1 MRPLERAD
9 VSVSAADG
17 LGAGTAIQNIF
28 FREVINMKYLD
39 QLEVGGKKVFVRVDF
54 NVPMDKSGKVTDDT
68 RVRASLPTLNY
79 ILAHGGKAIVASHLG
94 RPKGKRVEEFSLKPV
109 APILSALLKK
119 DVPFIDD
126 CIGEKARSAAAAMKD
141 GDVIL
146 LENLRFHPGEDKND
160 EAFAKEL
167 AALCDVYVNDAFAV
181 SHRAAASNT
190 AITQFAPVCA
200 AGFLL
205 KNEIEYFNKAMG
217 NPARPLV
224 AISGGAKVSDK
235 IAVLENLIDKVDKLL
250 IGGGMAFTF
259 LKAQGGDIGKSL
271 CEEDMLD
278 LAKKIL
284 DKAKAKNVSILLPTD
299 AVIAQAPAADAE
311 TQVVDAKKI
320 PEDWMGLDIG
330 PQSIAA
336 FSDAVKSAQTI
347 VWNGPLGMFELAPFS
362 AGTFKLVDAAVDS
375 GALTIVGGGDTDTAI
390 HKTGKSDKIS
400 YISTGGG
407 AFLELLEGK
416 TLPAVAALG

>member
-1 MRPLERAD
+1 
-9 VSVSAADG
+9 
-17 LGAGTAIQNIF
+17 
-28 FREVINMKYLD
+28 MKYLD
-39 QLEVGGKKVFVRVDF
+39 QVNVSGKKVFVRVDF

-68 RVRASLPTLNY
+68 RVRASLPTINY
-79 ILAHGGKAIVASHLG
+79 IREKGAKVIVTSHLG
-94 RPKGKRVEEFSLKPV
+94 RPKGKKVDEFSLKPV
-109 APILSALLKK
+109 APILAGLLKI

-126 CIGEKARSAAAAMKD
+126 CIGEKALEAVAKMKA

-146 LENLRFHPGEDKND
+146 LENLRFYPGEDKND
-160 EAFAKEL
+160 DAFAQEL
-167 AALCDVYVNDAFAV
+167 AKLCNIYVNDAFAV

-190 AITQFAPVCA
+190 AITKFVPVSA

-224 AISGGAKVSDK
+224 AIIGGAKVSDK
-235 IAVLENLIDKVDKLL
+235 IKVLENVIDKVDRL
-250 IGGGMAFTF
+250 IVGGGMAFTF
-259 LKAQGGDIGKSL
+259 LKAQGFNVGKSL
-271 CEEDMLD
+271 CETDMLD
-278 LAKKIL
+278 LAKTIM
-284 DKAKAKNVSILLPTD
+284 DKAKAKNVQFLLPTD

-311 TQVVDAKKI
+311 AKVVDVKNI
-320 PEDWMGLDIG
+320 PDDWMGLDIG
-330 PQSIAA
+330 PATIGA
-336 FSDAVKSAQTI
+336 FSDAVKSAKTI

-362 AGTFKLVDAAVDS
+362 AGTFKLVDAAVAS

>member
-1 MRPLERAD
+1 
-9 VSVSAADG
+9 
-17 LGAGTAIQNIF
+17 
-28 FREVINMKYLD
+28 MKYLD
-39 QLEVGGKKVFVRVDF
+39 QIDVSGKKVFVRVDF
-54 NVPMDKSGKVTDDT
+54 NVPMDKAGNVTDDT
-68 RVRASLPTLNY
+68 RVKASLATLNY
-79 ILAHGGKAIVASHLG
+79 IREKGARVIVASHLG

-126 CIGEKARSAAAAMKD
+126 CIGGKVLQAVAAMKA

-146 LENLRFHPGEDKND
+146 LENLRFHAGEDKND
-160 EAFAKEL
+160 EAFAQEL
-167 AALCDVYVNDAFAV
+167 AELCDVYINDAFAV

-190 AITQFAPVCA
+190 AITKFVKVCA

-217 NPARPLV
+217 NPVRPLV
-224 AISGGAKVSDK
+224 AIIGGAKVSDK
-235 IAVLENLIDKVDKLL
+235 ITVLENLIDKVDKL
-250 IGGGMAFTF
+250 IVGGGMAFTF
-259 LKAQGGDIGKSL
+259 LKAQGINIGKSI
-271 CEEDMLD
+271 CETEMLD
-278 LAKKIL
+278 LARKIM
-284 DKAKAKNVSILLPTD
+284 DKANAGNVQFLLPVD
-299 AVIAQAPAADAE
+299 AVIARVPAADAE
-311 TQVVDAKKI
+311 TKIVNINDI

-330 PQSIAA
+330 PATIAA
-336 FSDAVKSAQTI
+336 FSDAVKSAKTI

-362 AGTFKLVDAAVDS
+362 AGTFKMVDAAVAS